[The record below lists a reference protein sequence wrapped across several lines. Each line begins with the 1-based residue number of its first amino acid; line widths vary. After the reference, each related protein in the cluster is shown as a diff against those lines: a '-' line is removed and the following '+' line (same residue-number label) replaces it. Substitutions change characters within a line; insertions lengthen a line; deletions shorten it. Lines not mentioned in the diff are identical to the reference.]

1 MRIAYFAIAAAI
13 SGAALGQGCPE
24 KNLLY
29 WQAFPAGG
37 ESDLSAR
44 HQQLVLKKKCPAIE
58 TIIQYKPGAG
68 GGLLW
73 NQLNSLPGDGLNIAG
88 INLPHIVLAPFE
100 GQVQYKTGDITPTYW
115 FHYTPDALVV
125 PESSPSRSCQD
136 FIKAP
141 WA

>member
-13 SGAALGQGCPE
+13 SGAALAQGCPE

-44 HQQLVLKKKCPAIE
+44 HQQLVMKKKCPAIE

-68 GGLLW
+68 GGLMW
-73 NQLNSLPGDGLNIAG
+73 MQLNQLPGDGLNIAG
-88 INLPHIVLAPFE
+88 IIVVA
-100 GQVQYKTGDITPTYW
+100 
-115 FHYTPDALVV
+115 
-125 PESSPSRSCQD
+125 ESSRIRSFQD
-136 FIKAP
+136 FVKA
-141 WA
+141 A

>member
-13 SGAALGQGCPE
+13 SGAALAQGCPE

-37 ESDLSAR
+37 ESHLSAR
-44 HQQLVLKKKCPAIE
+44 HQQLGLEKKCPAIE

-73 NQLNSLPGDGLNIAG
+73 MQLKQLPRDGLDIRG
-88 INLPHIVLAPFE
+88 IHPPHIRPQPE
-100 GQVQYKTGDITPTYW
+100 GG
-115 FHYTPDALVV
+115 
-125 PESSPSRSCQD
+125 
-136 FIKAP
+136 
-141 WA
+141 